1 MVTALSFGA
10 WLRQQRRQLDLTQAE
25 LAQRVGCAVVTIRKF
40 EADELRPSKQMAERL
55 AECLHVVPTQAADF
69 TAFARSTSS
78 FATRADIPPRQHT
91 LPLQLTPFVGRTSE
105 LAELD
110 RLLADP
116 TVRLLTL
123 LGPGGIGKTR
133 LVIEVASVQ
142 LERFPQGVT
151 FVALAAVESA
161 AAIIPL
167 IAEALN
173 FTFYAEGTPRQQL
186 GDYLRHKT
194 MLLVLDNF
202 EQLLDAPHR
211 PDLCDPDEPNGVA
224 LLLDLLQA
232 APQLKLLVTSRV
244 RLNVQGEQLYRLT
257 GIDFPQDDQ
266 FTGATTDQSSAVAL
280 FVQSAQRVQPSFALT
295 HANSAPIADI
305 CRLVQGMPLAILLAA
320 AWVEMLTPAEILAEL
335 GQGDQAHQTLDFL
348 ATNLRDIPARQRS
361 LRLVCDH
368 SWRLLS
374 AEEQAHFAQLS
385 LFSGGFTRQAA
396 QAVTGTTTQ
405 ALLSLVNKSLVRRH
419 APGNRHAAGQDR
431 YDLHE
436 LLRQYAAERLAQMPE
451 ASEATG
457 DRHSRF
463 YCTLLGAQEVRLKGA
478 EQQAGLTQIE
488 LELDNMRRAWQWA
501 AEHQQ
506 HERLAHAMP
515 SLGLFYQWRSRY
527 QEGEAAY
534 GYAVRHLTA
543 QQPQAPAVQLV
554 LAQALAW
561 QAVFMRLA
569 GRLQEASDLLQQS
582 LAYLGNNR
590 AADQET
596 ERVNAFILLQMGRLS
611 EAQADFAACKRCYQ
625 HALTIY
631 ATLADGW
638 GKAHALAG
646 LGEIGYRSGDL
657 IPGRRF
663 YEESLALYQMAGDQR
678 NSAHVLEGLG
688 YILRD
693 QGQLDEAEASTTKS
707 LALYALLGDRAK
719 LAAGHYALAWSSIYL
734 GRFGEAYAQ
743 VEKCIAIQTDLG
755 LPTSL
760 ILPGLLNLELGKYE
774 AAHAQLQT
782 QLLRSRATH
791 DKDQLSLG
799 LDVLSCLA
807 IVEGRYADAQVL
819 VTEAIALHQEIG
831 EQARLAHAQ
840 AFAGYAAR
848 GLGQR
853 TLAQHYFFQALQ
865 STDVHD
871 GFLTL
876 LFVLPGIA
884 LLLADGGETERAIEI
899 YAQIADVPLVANSQM
914 RWDLAGAQL
923 AQVADTLP
931 PEIVA
936 AARARGRAGDLWA
949 TATALLLELG
959 SRGWG
964 M

>member
-1 MVTALSFGA
+1 MVTANSFGA
-10 WLRQQRRQLDLTQAE
+10 WLRQQRHLLDLTQSE
-25 LAQRVGCAVVTIRKF
+25 LAQQVGCAVVTIRKF

-55 AECLHVVPTQAADF
+55 AQSLNVVPSQVAGF
-69 TAFARSTSS
+69 TTFARSPAPL
-78 FATRADIPPRQHT
+78 ATLAALPPRQHT
-91 LPLQLTPFVGRTSE
+91 LPLQLTPFVGRTTE
-105 LAELD
+105 LAELSH
-110 RLLADP
+110 LLADP
-116 TVRLLTL
+116 TVRLVTV

-133 LVIEVASVQ
+133 LVIEAANRQ
-142 LERFPQGVT
+142 WERFPQGVT
-151 FVALAAVESA
+151 FVALATVESTS
-161 AAIIPL
+161 AIIPL

-173 FTFYAEGTPRQQL
+173 FIFYAEGTPRRQL
-186 GDYLRHKT
+186 GNYLHHKT

-202 EQLLDAPHR
+202 EQLLGASQRSDVR
-211 PDLCDPDEPNGVA
+211 DPDEANGVA
-224 LLLDLLQA
+224 LLVGLLQA
-232 APQLKLLVTSRV
+232 APQIKLLVTSRV
-244 RLNVQGEQLYRLT
+244 RLNVQGEQLYSLD

-266 FTGATTDQSSAVAL
+266 ATATTISQSSAVDL
-280 FVQSAQRVQPSFALT
+280 FVQSARRVQPGFALT
-295 HANSAPIADI
+295 HENSATVATI

-335 GQGDQAHQTLDFL
+335 RQGDERTPTLDFL
-348 ATNLRDIPARQRS
+348 TTDLHDIPTRQRS
-361 LRLVCDH
+361 LRTVFDH

-374 AEEQAHFAQLS
+374 AEEQTRLAELS
-385 LFSGGFTRQAA
+385 LFRGGFTRAAA
-396 QAVTGTTTQ
+396 QAVTGATLQ
-405 ALLSLVNKSLVRRH
+405 DLMKLVNKSFIH
-419 APGNRHAAGQDR
+419 HQASGR
-431 YDLHE
+431 YDLHV
-436 LLRQYAAERLAQMPE
+436 LIRHYGAERLVQTVDAGKG
-451 ASEATG
+451 AR

-463 YCTLLGAQEVRLKGA
+463 YCALLGTQEARLKGA
-478 EQQAGLTQIE
+478 EQQAAVAQIE
-488 LELDNMRRAWQWA
+488 LELDNMRSGWQWA
-501 AEHQQ
+501 AEQQQ
-506 HERLAHAMP
+506 HERLAHAMH

-543 QQPQAPAVQLV
+543 QQPQAPAVQRV

-590 AADQET
+590 VADQET

-693 QGQLDEAEASTTKS
+693 QGQLDEAETLTTQS
-707 LALYALLGDRAK
+707 LALYAALGDRAK

-760 ILPGLLNLELGKYE
+760 ILPGLINLELGKYE

-914 RWDLAGAQL
+914 RWDLAGTQL

-949 TATALLLELG
+949 TAVALLVELG
-959 SRGWG
+959 KRGWSTG
-964 M
+964 